1 MTRTNSKSRSSAGAG
16 AGAGQAG
23 YYPYFTLLLLNSI
36 NGNSTKKNRL
46 SLTLRK
52 LSAFECG
59 IEPLGDSRMKFEIL
73 YYLIGL
79 LYLLL
84 DLEIVLLFPLVVR
97 LFTLP
102 PLAFLIVLA
111 FMILLT
117 LGFLYEWLRGALEI
131 IMIYATFIRPLF
143 DTGLLGCLVII
154 YTEFSVEPFVDGG
167 FNFTHFE

>member
-1 MTRTNSKSRSSAGAG
+1 MCCNGFHSIAVLFV
-16 AGAGQAG
+16 
-23 YYPYFTLLLLNSI
+23 YLLFI
-36 NGNSTKKNRL
+36 PTFR
-46 SLTLRK
+46 
-52 LSAFECG
+52 
-59 IEPLGDSRMKFEIL
+59 FEIL

-143 DTGLLGCLVII
+143 DTGLLGCFWWWRLAWLDLYLMATVSC
-154 YTEFSVEPFVDGG
+154 Y
-167 FNFTHFE
+167 